1 MTEIKY
7 QSTILSVAI
16 HRPANSPIYGDFVTK
31 IRVDDEGGGPF
42 IALSQSEYRGRPEGE
57 IWLDSEELELIVNE
71 ARRMLLQPAFTEAVS
86 DEN

>member
-16 HRPANSPIYGDFVTK
+16 HRPADSPICGVFVTK

-42 IALSQSEYRGRPEGE
+42 IALSQSEHRGRPEGE
-57 IWLDSEELELIVNE
+57 IWIDTEELEMIVNE
-71 ARRMLLQPAFTEAVS
+71 ARRMLLQPAFAEAS
-86 DEN
+86 NDKN

>member
-7 QSTILSVAI
+7 QSTTLSVAI
-16 HRPANSPIYGDFVTK
+16 HRPADSPICGDFVTN

-57 IWLDSEELELIVNE
+57 IWIDTEELELIVSE
-71 ARRMLLQPAFTEAVS
+71 ARKLLAQPAFAEAS
-86 DEN
+86 NDED